1 LTRRV
6 EGVILEKENMERSL
20 NMETR
25 LRNVK
30 DVEIV
35 RSKNQYIED
44 GSYFTDFHVTCADG
58 STFRLELASD
68 NRLTIRERL

>member
-1 LTRRV
+1 
-6 EGVILEKENMERSL
+6 
-20 NMETR
+20 METR

-35 RSKNQYIED
+35 RSKNQLIED
-44 GSYFTDFHVTCADG
+44 VSHFTDLHVTRADG

-68 NRLTIRERL
+68 SRLTIRERL

>member
-35 RSKNQYIED
+35 RSKNQLIED

-68 NRLTIRERL
+68 SRLTIRERL